1 MFVLRFE
8 MFFNYSILLVT
19 EGHTGTL
26 YLQRTDPFCQL
37 NDPFTEDM

>member
-8 MFFNYSILLVT
+8 MFFNYSIY
-19 EGHTGTL
+19 GTL